1 MKRQDLFLDEV
12 PDIREEV
19 KRLVTDPALWLDT
32 PHQHLGGKTPNEVMA
47 SGEVQPV
54 RDLLRGIKY
63 GVMT

>member
-1 MKRQDLFLDEV
+1 MKRKDLFPDEI

-19 KRLVTDPALWLDT
+19 KRLVVDADLCLDT

-47 SGEVQPV
+47 SGEVQAV